1 MNYSEKDYIAAV
13 MICIAQN
20 DKKRAARLLWPKM
33 IQNEQS
39 DRIWAALDKYP
50 FLCIMGHGSA
60 SKSYTAAAWMMLD
73 WWHDCSQTAI
83 VITSDTIS
91 SMSRRI
97 WSDVKALHSS
107 ARIKMPGILVDSR
120 MIIKSSPIDSKNAV
134 AGIAAESDDAQS
146 KIQGIHTKRI
156 RVVIDEA
163 DNKLS
168 GSIWKAMSNLETS
181 GDLRAVALAN
191 PQDISREFGQHCEPK
206 DGWSSVNPE
215 ADHEWEGKMGWH
227 VLRLDGLRS
236 PNIVSGKEDF
246 PFLLTNKGLNGIRD
260 KEGEDSPQWWTYV
273 RAWFPPEGS
282 SGVIFSKEITD
293 RMQGDKEPVWYSD
306 KIPVAA
312 CDPAFEGGD
321 DCMVGL
327 GYMGRLARNP
337 KYTTLQ
343 VSRFI
348 KITRK
353 DPKVPITIDYA
364 RQVIEIAKRHG
375 CKPANFITDCTGN
388 ALGFSDTIR
397 HTWSMACVAQEFG
410 GKPTEMKITQEDSMK
425 AIDRFDRFVSELW
438 YSAREWVKSGLVHS
452 IAAPSELIFQLQ
464 ARLYEMRRRKIR
476 IETKEEMKG
485 RGLKSPDYGDTFC
498 LLVHLV
504 RLRSNGFTPSSLLDP
519 SVERVKT
526 DPLAKFKSKAST
538 FRADYGVKDTSQP
551 TKVRPEL
558 LRILGLPRS

>member
-1 MNYSEKDYIAAV
+1 MIVSENDYIAAV
-13 MICIAQN
+13 LMCVARN
-20 DKKRAARLLWPKM
+20 DKKRAAKLLWPAM
-33 IQNEQS
+33 VQNSQT
-39 DRIWAALDKYP
+39 DRIWDALDKYQ

-60 SKSYTAAAWMMLD
+60 SKSYTAAAWMLLD
-73 WWHDCSQTAI
+73 WWHDCNQTAI

-168 GSIWKAMSNLETS
+168 GSIWKAMANLETS

-191 PQDISREFGQHCEPK
+191 PFDISGEFGRHCEPM

-215 ADHEWEGKMGWH
+215 SDHEWDSKMGWH

-236 PNIVSGKEDF
+236 PNIVSGKDDF

-293 RMQGDKEPVWYSD
+293 RMMGNDPIWYSS

-321 DCMVGL
+321 DCMVAL
-327 GYMGRLARNP
+327 GYIGRLAKNP

-343 VSRFI
+343 ISRFV

-364 RQVIEIAKRHG
+364 RQVVSLCKLHG

-397 HTWSMACVAQEFG
+397 HTWSMECVAQEFG
-410 GKPTEMKITQEDSMK
+410 GLPTEMKITQEDSMI
-425 AIDRFDRFVSELW
+425 AVDRFDRFVSELW
-438 YSAREWVKSGLVHS
+438 YSAREWAKSGLINLQS
-452 IAAPSELIFQLQ
+452 PPSELIFQLQ

-476 IETKEEMKG
+476 IETKDEMKG
-485 RGLKSPDYGDTFC
+485 RGLKSPDYGDAFC
-498 LLVHLV
+498 LLVHLT
-504 RLRSNGFTPSSLLDP
+504 RLRSNGFTPSSLMDP
-519 SVERVKT
+519 SKEKVTT
-526 DPLAKFKSKAST
+526 DPLAKFKKKASP
-538 FRADYGVKDTSQP
+538 FQANYGIRDSQEPIKTS
-551 TKVRPEL
+551 PEL
-558 LRILGLPRS
+558 LRILGLPRN